1 MMARPHFSVARR
13 LQYCMKIFLFIL
25 KQDFDLR
32 IPAYFC
38 FSFRRFTSTFIAPIV
53 IKILRYKFYS
63 MIIKLT
69 RSPWSTGTGTVCAIC
84 HTTRPTIR
92 HTPRPTIC
100 HTPRPTGKPKSC
112 EQREQISKKI
122 CFDTTCNDGIPV
134 GCLCVYV
141 HACSLR
147 GRFVYYCD
155 YTLITIGFL
164 N

>member
-100 HTPRPTGKPKSC
+100 HTLGQQVSPNRASSANKYQRKSV
-112 EQREQISKKI
+112 S
-122 CFDTTCNDGIPV
+122 IPLV
-134 GCLCVYV
+134 TMAFRLVACVCMYT
-141 HACSLR
+141 HARCVVDSCIIVIIHL
-147 GRFVYYCD
+147 
-155 YTLITIGFL
+155 
-164 N
+164 